1 MKLIPILIA
10 IIPLLN
16 AQTVSDARA
25 AYVVTRST
33 SAESKALFSA
43 KLVKMNATKLH
54 WYENSAV
61 VRVEISSK
69 GVADLQADPD
79 VELVISDHEQTP
91 VYGPLPA
98 PLPVPPDAKQISC
111 AIPALPAQT
120 PAVPL
125 TVPPPIA
132 PPVLPNMAMPMPMG
146 GGMGGGIGMMPG
158 VGNPMITPAFG
169 LADALAG
176 GVVQKLLNRPAS
188 CKVSIVNNKAT
199 YPGQG
204 GEGLIEV
211 KASGSCAWQAQASV
225 GWITILSGS
234 GVSGNGIISYR
245 VNSGEGLARSASI
258 WILASAGGSPIKG
271 KASQVVTQNR

>member
-16 AQTVSDARA
+16 AQTVPDARA

-69 GVADLQADPD
+69 GVADLQVDPD
-79 VELVISDHEQTP
+79 VELVIADHEQSP

-98 PLPVPPDAKQISC
+98 PLPVSPDAKQISC
-111 AIPALPAQT
+111 AVPSLPAQT

-125 TVPPPIA
+125 TVPPPAVPAIA
-132 PPVLPNMAMPMPMG
+132 APVLPAMPMPMG
-146 GGMGGGIGMMPG
+146 GGMGMMPG

-188 CKVSIVNNKAT
+188 CKVSLVNNKAT

-271 KASQVVTQNR
+271 KASQVVTQNK

>member
-16 AQTVSDARA
+16 AQTVPDARS

-33 SAESKALFSA
+33 SAEAKALFSA

-54 WYENSAV
+54 WYDNSAV
-61 VRVEISSK
+61 VRIEISSK
-69 GVADLQADPD
+69 ALVDLQADPE
-79 VELVISDHEQTP
+79 VEVVISDHEQSP

-98 PLPVPPDAKQISC
+98 PLAVSADAKPISC
-111 AIPALPAQT
+111 AT

-125 TVPPPIA
+125 PIPPPVA
-132 PPVLPNMAMPMPMG
+132 PPVLPAMPMPMG
-146 GGMGGGIGMMPG
+146 GGMGMMPPI
-158 VGNPMITPAFG
+158 GNPMVTPAFG

-188 CKVSIVNNKAT
+188 CKVSLLNNKAT

-258 WILASAGGSPIKG
+258 WILASASGSPIKG
-271 KASQVVTQNR
+271 KASQVVTQNK